1 MFIHLQSY
9 ILTIFI
15 ISKIIELTAP
25 TAFLLG
31 EVLMLILSL
40 LLAVPTQGI
49 SGLKAKV
56 LSGTFSHI

>member
-15 ISKIIELTAP
+15 NSKIIELTGP
-25 TAFLLG
+25 TAFMLG

-40 LLAVPTQGI
+40 LLVFYN
-49 SGLKAKV
+49 LCN
-56 LSGTFSHI
+56 